1 MECFVE
7 YGEFGIEGIVV
18 LFVVGWLDVGM
29 WDVIWEI
36 MLKDDDGNVVCGLIV
51 FEDMQD
57 SFVCLEGCFIVCV
70 GMKDVVVIEMVDVV
84 LVVNKYDVQCVKNIV
99 VCLKIDQ

>member
-1 MECFVE
+1 MFVLDIYVVCEIVWCVGVVDDLFFWIDVVVFDVCLLDLIDYVVMECFVE

-51 FEDMQD
+51 FEDM
-57 SFVCLEGCFIVCV
+57 
-70 GMKDVVVIEMVDVV
+70 
-84 LVVNKYDVQCVKNIV
+84 
-99 VCLKIDQ
+99 